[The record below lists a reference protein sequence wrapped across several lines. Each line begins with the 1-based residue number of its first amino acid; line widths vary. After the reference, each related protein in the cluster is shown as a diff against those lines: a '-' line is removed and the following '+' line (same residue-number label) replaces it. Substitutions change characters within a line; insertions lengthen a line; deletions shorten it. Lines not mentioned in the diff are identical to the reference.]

1 MKVANIVSTNNIEV
15 PKEFSVYKSIEEIDK
30 NLPTLIVGW
39 NIVHKHYPNFDI
51 LNKEL
56 TKNVFWTFKKTE
68 RRDIFEEDLTRFI
81 SFSIKNLVKDTKYV
95 FIDIIQYYTYSKIKK
110 FITTITQSHKISTYI
125 HNDMI
130 YISSDNLIFG
140 IDLLQLKYLDINTD
154 KLIKKISKISKII
167 ENNDNYSLYLKE
179 LNNEIKYIPF
189 LYNLENE

>member
-1 MKVANIVSTNNIEV
+1 MKIGNIVSITNIEV

-39 NIVHKHYPNFDI
+39 SIVNKYYPNFDI

-110 FITTITQSHKISTYI
+110 FIITITQSLKISTYI
-125 HNDMI
+125 HKDMV
-130 YISSDNLIFG
+130 YISADNLIFG
-140 IDLLQLKYLDINTD
+140 IDLLQLRYMGINTD
-154 KLIKKISKISKII
+154 KIIKKLTKISKII
-167 ENNDNYSLYLKE
+167 ENNNNYSSYLKE
-179 LNNEIKYIPF
+179 LNNEMKYIPF

>member
-39 NIVHKHYPNFDI
+39 NIVNKHYPNFDI